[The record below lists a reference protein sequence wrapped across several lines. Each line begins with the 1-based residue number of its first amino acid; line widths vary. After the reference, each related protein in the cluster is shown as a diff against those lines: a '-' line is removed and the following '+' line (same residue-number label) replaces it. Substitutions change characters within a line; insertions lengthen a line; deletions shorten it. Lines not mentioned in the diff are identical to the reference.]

1 MLPPASILPLDGIR
15 VIEIAQNLAGPHA
28 GEILATL
35 GADVIKVERPEG
47 GDDARG
53 WGPPFAGDT
62 AVTFH
67 AMNRNKRGIT
77 LDLKDPAGLA
87 ELRRLLADADILVQN
102 MRPGMMEQMG
112 LDADALAGINPRLI
126 CCSLWAFGARGPMR
140 LKPGYE
146 PIVQAFAGIFSIN
159 GTPDGPPSRVGM
171 QVLDLGTG
179 VWAALGCLAAL
190 LQRGR
195 TGRGT
200 TVDVSLLET
209 AMGWL
214 SIYVAAFKV
223 TGRQPQRHASG
234 NPNVVVFQSLPTS
247 DGEIVVAAANDRLFA
262 KLAREVGRPDWATD
276 PRYASNGLRVANK
289 SVLLPEL
296 EAIMRTR
303 SKADWAERLEA
314 AGIPCAPINTLAD
327 IAADPQIAALGI
339 VETIPEAGLEVV
351 GLPLSLG
358 GERPGIHRRA
368 PRLGE
373 HNTDILGHD

>member
-1 MLPPASILPLDGIR
+1 MLPLNGIK

-28 GEILATL
+28 GEILASL
-35 GADVIKVERPEG
+35 GADVIKVERPDG

-87 ELRRLLADADILVQN
+87 RLRDLLADADILVQN
-102 MRPGMMEQMG
+102 MRPGMMEQIG
-112 LDADALAGINPRLI
+112 LDADSLAALNPRLI
-126 CCSLWAFGARGPMR
+126 YCSLWAFGATGPMR

-146 PIVQAFAGIFSIN
+146 PIIQAFAGIFSVN
-159 GTPDGPPSRVGM
+159 GTPEGPPSRVGM

-190 LQRGR
+190 LQRGT
-195 TGRGT
+195 TGRGI

-214 SIYVAAFKV
+214 AIYFAAFKV

-262 KLAREVGRPDWATD
+262 KLAREVGRPDWADD
-276 PRYASNGLRVANK
+276 PRYATNGLRVANK
-289 SVLLPEL
+289 ATLLPEL

-303 SKADWAERLEA
+303 GKAEWAARLEA
-314 AGIPCAPINTLAD
+314 VGIPCSPIHSLAE
-327 IAADPQIAALGI
+327 IAADAQLAALDL
-339 VETIPEAGLEVV
+339 VARIPDTDLDVV
-351 GLPLSLG
+351 GLPVSLG
-358 GERPGIHRRA
+358 GERPGIRNRA

-373 HNTDILGHD
+373 HNDEILGPR